1 MKSLISIIVVILI
14 MLFVA
19 LPLQFLWNW
28 LMPDLF
34 NLPTISFFQAFGL
47 LILSNIL
54 FKCNTPSNAEE
65 LETKLTKFN

>member
-1 MKSLISIIVVILI
+1 MKSLIALIILILI
-14 MLFVA
+14 MFFLA
-19 LPLQFLWNW
+19 LPLQLLWNS

-34 NLPTISFFQAFGL
+34 SLPTISYFQAFGL